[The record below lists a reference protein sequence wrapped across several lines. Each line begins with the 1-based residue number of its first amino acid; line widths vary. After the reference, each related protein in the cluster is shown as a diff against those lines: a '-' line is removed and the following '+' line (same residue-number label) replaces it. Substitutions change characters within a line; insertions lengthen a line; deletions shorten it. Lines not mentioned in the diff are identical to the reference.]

1 MLKVIEK
8 DAMNDVA
15 AANTKWLMPDK
26 K

>member
-15 AANTKWLMPDK
+15 AAYTKWLMPDK